1 MRLLGQR
8 PGEPERRAPLGGHFL
23 QEGRGIELAEII
35 AEFMNES

>member
-1 MRLLGQR
+1 MFTPMDHALGTQ
-8 PGEPERRAPLGGHFL
+8 GVQGGGHFL